1 MRIQDDLFQAVN
13 GEWLKTAKIPSDLP
27 STGGFTSL
35 HLDVEKT
42 LMQGFDD
49 FSKGKKEHGLPVL
62 DNAVRLY
69 EKALDVKA
77 REQAGMKPL
86 YPLLDRIKSIKSI
99 AEFNAQNKELFLDRV
114 DWLFDIDVSE
124 DPVNDTSKQALMIMD
139 TNTILPDKSLYE
151 NKLVSA
157 VLIKSFKK
165 MAATFKHE
173 SAQLQR
179 VV

>member
-1 MRIQDDLFQAVN
+1 M
-13 GEWLKTAKIPSDLP
+13 
-27 STGGFTSL
+27 
-35 HLDVEKT
+35 
-42 LMQGFDD
+42 
-49 FSKGKKEHGLPVL
+49 L